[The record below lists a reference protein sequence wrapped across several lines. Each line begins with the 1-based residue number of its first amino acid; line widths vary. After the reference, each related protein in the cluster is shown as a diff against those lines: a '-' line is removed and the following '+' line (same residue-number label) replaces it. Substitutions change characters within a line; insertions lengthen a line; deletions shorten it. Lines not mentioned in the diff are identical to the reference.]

1 MHIRHRQFLRPAQ
14 PARHMMLF
22 ELIRQDSKA
31 KHSQDKAHA
40 VQHAAM
46 EDFRAMACAS
56 LTR

>member
-1 MHIRHRQFLRPAQ
+1 MHFRYNQFLRPAQ
-14 PARHMMLF
+14 PVRHMKLF
-22 ELIRQDSKA
+22 ELIRQDNQTKQA
-31 KHSQDKAHA
+31 QVNAHG